1 MPIVEQM
8 QDGDVGF
15 AGVNMRL
22 EPGQLQP
29 GFVASAKNKR
39 FNNGVAEPR
48 FGIKKVMWANPKNSG
63 TAPNVGLDDYTNVK
77 GVGTFNDPNG
87 NNWLLIATQEKIYA
101 VREGNPTKTLN
112 TGMSN
117 TADCTFVQCFN
128 NVILFRGE
136 DLSPLQMSDI
146 NTGFVA
152 VTQTSSDTTIDENDS
167 DGTETIPNANNGIF
181 FQNRLLIPHSRD
193 LVAASDYLNYTR
205 YQPVLSNFRVNQ
217 GSEDSLVAL
226 WKFDAS
232 TILCFKESS
241 VYAVRNIYGNLADI
255 FLDEI
260 SRGYGLKSAKA
271 VVTVG
276 KDIWF
281 LSDQRGVVS
290 LAVSESGKLQGVDA
304 PVSEPIQPLIDR
316 INWAYADKSAAAWHN
331 NKYYLAVPIDGSTTN
346 NAILVYDFRN
356 QAWSGFDQSSEIN
369 GLTDFVTFKYLGA
382 KRLFFMADGFLN
394 LYDDPNLSGFVDETV
409 DTSNSTSRNI
419 SHTQISTELLTRGY
433 KCGAEDMKRF
443 QQANVTVSTNGVV
456 GGSGGIDITAVFDG
470 VEETHALVTD
480 KRFDRAKYHQPFD
493 KADFPEDNSNGE
505 YLVAFREDYST
516 DISSTANTVTA
527 TASAIDGDYT
537 SGGGVSVSAT
547 AKRIQKNTQITFAT
561 TGGVLTLS
569 ADAAAGATA
578 LFGTITNGGI
588 SVSTPT
594 GTYKSIDLGSN
605 GINPDIHQE
614 SIQKNRLNKAG
625 RYAQLKI
632 SNDLGRAKV
641 VGTAVSA
648 LPGKTMVTERV

>member
-48 FGIKKVMWANPKNSG
+48 YGIKKVMWANDKNSG
-63 TAPNVGLDDYTNVK
+63 TAPNIGLSAYSSVK

-87 NNWLLIATQEKIYA
+87 DNWLLIATQSSIYA

-112 TGMSN
+112 TGMTN

-136 DLSPLQMSDI
+136 DLSPLQMADI
-146 NTGFVA
+146 NTGFIA
-152 VTQTSSDTTIDENDS
+152 ITQTSSDTEIDENDS

-193 LVAASDYLNYTR
+193 LVAASDFLNYTR

-217 GSEDSLVAL
+217 GSEDFLVAL

-241 VYAVRNIYGNLADI
+241 VYAVRNIYGNLSDI

-260 SRGYGLKSAKA
+260 SRGYGLKSSKA

-356 QAWSGFDQSSEIN
+356 QAWSGFDQSSEID
-369 GLTDFVTFKYLGA
+369 GLTDFVTFKYQGA
-382 KRLFFMADGFLN
+382 KRLFFMANGFLN

-409 DTSNSTSRNI
+409 DTSNSSSRNI
-419 SHTQISTELLTRGY
+419 SHTQISDELVSRGY

-456 GGSGGIDITAVFDG
+456 GSSGGIDITALFDG
-470 VEETHALVTD
+470 VEETHALVTN
-480 KRFDRAKYHQPFD
+480 KRFDRAKYRQPFD
-493 KADFPEDNSNGE
+493 KGDFDGTNSLDDYGT
-505 YLVAFREDYST
+505 AFREDYST
-516 DISSTANTVTA
+516 DLKATFTVTCD
-527 TASAIDGDYT
+527 AITTTGDYT
-537 SGGGVSVSAT
+537 SSPISVLAIAGGIGKGSVITFSGGGVFT
-547 AKRIQKNTQITFAT
+547 M
-561 TGGVLTLS
+561 S
-569 ADAAAGATA
+569 ADAVSGATQ
-578 LFGTITNGGI
+578 LYGTLATSPIGL
-588 SVSTPT
+588 SELST
-594 GTYKSIDLGSN
+594 SIEGVDIGDN
-605 GINPDIHQE
+605 GIIPDAHQE
-614 SIQKNRLNKAG
+614 SIQKNRLNKSG

-648 LPGKTMVTERV
+648 LPGKTMVTERL